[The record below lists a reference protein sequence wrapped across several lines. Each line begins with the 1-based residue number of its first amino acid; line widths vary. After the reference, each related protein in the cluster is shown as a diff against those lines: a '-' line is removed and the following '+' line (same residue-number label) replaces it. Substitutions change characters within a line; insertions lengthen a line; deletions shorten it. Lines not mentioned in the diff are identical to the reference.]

1 MIKRIHFDIIPFFQ
15 FCIEADREMDWE
27 WDFLNVNPT
36 FPSTKLKLVVV
47 WGPSDTAKGKCS
59 GSSVLFNFVGE
70 ISKAQFEESQKENS
84 LLNQCRK
91 EFNKKNYVPYTDT
104 CYDASKELSIL
115 RKYQFFLKY
124 ENVSGQ
130 K

>member
-1 MIKRIHFDIIPFFQ
+1 
-15 FCIEADREMDWE
+15 MDWE

-59 GSSVLFNFVGE
+59 GSSVLLNFVGE